1 MTICV
6 ICGQEAPCL
15 RFETYVAARYL
26 RGKRKN
32 RFVNLISIIS
42 VAGVCVGVMA
52 LIVVMSVMTGFDN
65 ALRETII
72 GNRSHLTVYERA
84 HRSMF
89 DYKQAMSDVAAL
101 VPEAKAIGPVVEIEG
116 LLKNGGFTSG
126 AMVVGVDPELES
138 KVTDLAENLHGSD
151 DRPFAKGALPAE
163 KEIVLGYRL
172 ANRIRANIGDEIA
185 VVTAKPG
192 TTPFGMRAASSIYLK
207 VSGISQARMSD
218 FDLLYA
224 WVDIP
229 TAKMLTGS
237 EGVDGIHLK
246 LSDAFLADAV
256 KKRIEDGLPYSA
268 ETWYENQEAFFAA
281 LVQEK
286 LAMFVILAFIVV
298 VAAFN
303 ITSTLIMIVMEKRR
317 DIGILR
323 TLGTGTRQILQIFIL
338 EGLMI
343 GLSGTFFGVIFG
355 IVFAIYVTP
364 IAEFLAKIFGV
375 DLQTSSI
382 YYFDG
387 IPSAIIPMD
396 VIKIAGC
403 SIALSF
409 LSTLYPAWSAARLNP
424 VDALRNE

>member
-1 MTICV
+1 M
-6 ICGQEAPCL
+6 
-15 RFETYVAARYL
+15 RFEGYVAARYL

-32 RFVNLISIIS
+32 RFVSIITVIS

-65 ALRETII
+65 ALRAAII
-72 GNRSHLTVYERA
+72 GNRSHLTVYDRT
-84 HRSMF
+84 HKTMF
-89 DYKQAMSDVAAL
+89 DYQQCMSDVLAMN
-101 VPEAKAIGPVVEIEG
+101 PEITGAGPVVEIEA

-126 AMVVGVDPELES
+126 AMVLGVDPELET
-138 KVTDLAENLHGSD
+138 KVTDIGTNLQNSAE
-151 DRPFAKGALPAE
+151 RPFAKGELPRE

-172 ANRIRANIGDEIA
+172 ANRIRAGLGDEIA
-185 VVTAKPG
+185 VVTARPG
-192 TTPFGMRAASSIYLK
+192 MSPFGMQRASSIYLK
-207 VSGISQARMSD
+207 VVGISQARMSD

-229 TAKMLTGS
+229 TARMITGS
-237 EGVDGIHLK
+237 DGVDGVHLK
-246 LSDAFLADAV
+246 LSDPFLADAV
-256 KKRIEDGLPYSA
+256 SDRIAEQLPYDA
-268 ETWYENQEAFFAA
+268 ETWYENQQAFFAA
-281 LVQEK
+281 LKQEK

-323 TLGTGTRQILQIFIL
+323 TLGTGTRQILQIFIA

-355 IVFAIYVTP
+355 TLFAYYVTP
-364 IAEFLAKIFGV
+364 IAQFIAMVLGV
-375 DLQTSSI
+375 DLETSNI

-387 IPSAIIPMD
+387 IPSDIVPYD
-396 VIKIAGC
+396 VFVITCC
-403 SIALSF
+403 SVALSF

-424 VDALRNE
+424 VDALRHE